1 MTFKEYLLESSIM
14 SHDALKQAGRDIDQ
28 RQLGKIDGSKPKEKR
43 LSQMDKRRA
52 RKAGRAEE
60 EEIKTTK
67 RRNTPSTAE
76 KAGYNDGRSGVKPRW
91 NQSPAY
97 NRGYDRGEQ
106 EGKRY
111 HSEEEENTTF
121 QADID
126 RYREFANRPEEKR
139 AARPKPKRI
148 QQKAKRDLRRV
159 WGRGQSNPN
168 AKSIG
173 EM

>member
-52 RKAGRAEE
+52 RKAGRA
-60 EEIKTTK
+60 
-67 RRNTPSTAE
+67 A
-76 KAGYNDGRSGVKPRW
+76 
-91 NQSPAY
+91 
-97 NRGYDRGEQ
+97 
-106 EGKRY
+106 
-111 HSEEEENTTF
+111 EEEENTTL
-121 QADID
+121 QADMD

-173 EM
+173 EI

>member
-1 MTFKEYLLESSIM
+1 MMTFKEYLLESSIM

-52 RKAGRAEE
+52 RKAGAR
-60 EEIKTTK
+60 
-67 RRNTPSTAE
+67 
-76 KAGYNDGRSGVKPRW
+76 KAGR
-91 NQSPAY
+91 AA
-97 NRGYDRGEQ
+97 
-106 EGKRY
+106 
-111 HSEEEENTTF
+111 EEEENTTL
-121 QADID
+121 QADMD

-173 EM
+173 EI